1 MLASSSESR
10 HGRGALG
17 WTMLPGSLGGGRVGC
32 GKELLKRWEGS
43 LGEHGVQEAK

>member
-1 MLASSSESR
+1 
-10 HGRGALG
+10 
-17 WTMLPGSLGGGRVGC
+17 MLPGSLGGGRVGC